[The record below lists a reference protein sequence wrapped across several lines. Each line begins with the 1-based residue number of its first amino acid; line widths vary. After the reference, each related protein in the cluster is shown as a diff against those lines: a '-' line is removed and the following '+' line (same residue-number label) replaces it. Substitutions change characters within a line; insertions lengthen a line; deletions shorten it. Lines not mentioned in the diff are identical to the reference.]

1 MVADGCGFNRKS
13 TAYSTALLALRRFG
27 RRSLKQMSAGLISLL
42 LIWGVTV
49 QGADAPM
56 NTPMNAPRI
65 DGLSAASSDVSLVEN
80 RAGGEGQSAVVSAV
94 LPDGDKPFQVLR
106 PKMTNHRLTTSR
118 LSIPSADQRVMAS
131 LSETGLGERE

>member
-49 QGADAPM
+49 QGAD
-56 NTPMNAPRI
+56 TPMNAPRI
-65 DGLSAASSDVSLVEN
+65 DGLSAASSDVSLVKN
-80 RAGGEGQSAVVSAV
+80 RAGGEGQLAVVSAV